1 MRTVSGLSVVLLVAF
16 CGTVGVL
23 GALVG
28 GPGI

>member
-1 MRTVSGLSVVLLVAF
+1 MRTVSGLSLALLVVA
-16 CGTVGVL
+16 CSTVGVL